1 MAGGEI
7 TGEAARRGD
16 AATGD
21 AAVSDT
27 TGESGVSEG
36 GGGGE
41 SAGDDRDRGCRR
53 WSMAS
58 SAAFC
63 GKAPVEEFR
72 RCVRCLGECS
82 TGADSLLDS
91 FASMRRSADGR
102 LLSSSRRRCSARAL
116 WAHLFLSTPVLI
128 YLIQKDLVPH
138 QTRYEHLLLILF
150 QVLPLL
156 SLHQVVSVE

>member
-1 MAGGEI
+1 MSDGGGGQGGVAGCSGDDG
-7 TGEAARRGD
+7 TRGGD
-16 AATGD
+16 ATTGD

-27 TGESGVSEG
+27 TGESGCKGG

-41 SAGDDRDRGCRR
+41 SAGDDRDRGCLL
-53 WSMAS
+53 SNMAS

-63 GKAPVEEFR
+63 GNAPVEELR

-102 LLSSSRRRCSARAL
+102 RRSSSAGAAPRGPYGRT
-116 WAHLFLSTPVLI
+116 FFSTP
-128 YLIQKDLVPH
+128 
-138 QTRYEHLLLILF
+138 
-150 QVLPLL
+150 
-156 SLHQVVSVE
+156 

>member
-7 TGEAARRGD
+7 TGDDGTRGGD

-27 TGESGVSEG
+27 TGESGCKGG

-41 SAGDDRDRGCRR
+41 SAGDDRDRGCRL
-53 WSMAS
+53 SNMAS

-63 GKAPVEEFR
+63 GNAPVDEFR

-102 LLSSSRRRCSARAL
+102 LRSSSRRRCSARAR
-116 WAHLFLSTPVLI
+116 WAHRFRDSVNFDS
-128 YLIQKDLVPH
+128 KDVKV
-138 QTRYEHLLLILF
+138 EKNSSG
-150 QVLPLL
+150 VCSA
-156 SLHQVVSVE
+156 SLK

>member
-1 MAGGEI
+1 MSDGGGGQGGVAGGVA
-7 TGEAARRGD
+7 GGAARGGV

-27 TGESGVSEG
+27 TGESGCNGG

-41 SAGDDRDRGCRR
+41 SAGDDRDRGCRL
-53 WSMAS
+53 SNMAS

-63 GKAPVEEFR
+63 GNAPVDEFR

-102 LLSSSRRRCSARAL
+102 LLSSSRRRCSARCL
-116 WAHLFLSTPVLI
+116 WAHRFL
-128 YLIQKDLVPH
+128 D
-138 QTRYEHLLLILF
+138 
-150 QVLPLL
+150 
-156 SLHQVVSVE
+156 SVNLASNAVRVEKNSSGV

>member
-1 MAGGEI
+1 MAGCSGDDG
-7 TGEAARRGD
+7 TRGGD
-16 AATGD
+16 ATTGD

-27 TGESGVSEG
+27 TGESGCKGG

-72 RCVRCLGECS
+72 RCVFCLGECS
-82 TGADSLLDS
+82 NGALSLLDS

-102 LLSSSRRRCSARAL
+102 LFS
-116 WAHLFLSTPVLI
+116 
-128 YLIQKDLVPH
+128 
-138 QTRYEHLLLILF
+138 
-150 QVLPLL
+150 
-156 SLHQVVSVE
+156 